1 MEPRV
6 IWTEKCEAARGI
18 ADEFG
23 THWAL
28 ASLICG
34 WLESIIGDGGATMFT
49 NQRITIA
56 AVCLIVGLLGGLLKL
71 AVDHVR
77 EAAGRTSSL

>member
-1 MEPRV
+1 
-6 IWTEKCEAARGI
+6 
-18 ADEFG
+18 
-23 THWAL
+23 
-28 ASLICG
+28 
-34 WLESIIGDGGATMFT
+34 MFA

-56 AVCLIVGLLGGLLKL
+56 AVCLTVSLLVGLLKL